1 MYQWNHDQ
9 WLFEEAAGAEG
20 EPLIHAASDAPQ
32 FRRLQVGDRLYVVG
46 QSEEK
51 MLLLGRMDIAQLLSE
66 REVEA
71 HYRELVYEARYH
83 VIADVR
89 TAKRFD
95 RVVPEQVAR
104 SITSERGARIA
115 FASGTEYRLL
125 SSSVQPRLW
134 LTEDSARALDRLLD
148 SEAGPSG
155 DRLELIADLENRKQA
170 RGRGRTARQN
180 RAVELQGM
188 RLATHEYERDG
199 WKVED
204 VSATCSYDLL
214 CTKRGEPD
222 LYVEVKGSAEA
233 QIAGVVLTRN
243 EVALARRHL
252 VDLAVVTGIRLGG
265 TPSRPRA
272 TGGVLTRY
280 AAYRPADKRLTPLV
294 FEYQLPRLAG
304 PSGHV
309 RLSPLLGAR
318 SIS

>member
-1 MYQWNHDQ
+1 
-9 WLFEEAAGAEG
+9 
-20 EPLIHAASDAPQ
+20 
-32 FRRLQVGDRLYVVG
+32 VVG

-83 VIADVR
+83 VIADVC

-125 SSSVQPRLW
+125 SSSLQPRLW

-243 EVALARRHL
+243 EVALARRHPEPSTRNWRGAHAL
-252 VDLAVVTGIRLGG
+252 RGVSARGQAADSARLRISTAAAGRAERPRPPESSSRRSVDLIGG
-265 TPSRPRA
+265 SR
-272 TGGVLTRY
+272 
-280 AAYRPADKRLTPLV
+280 RPEVPT
-294 FEYQLPRLAG
+294 
-304 PSGHV
+304 
-309 RLSPLLGAR
+309 LLWR
-318 SIS
+318 NLQSTDPDR